1 MTIEQIRELCSNSKI
16 EVTGHMLE
24 RLTQRHILFA
34 EVKEVIMNGEI
45 IEDYPDDYPYPS
57 CLVFGYTV
65 NDRVIHTVVGI
76 GDSKLWLITAYEP
89 EPEQWSEDFRV
100 RKEQS

>member
-1 MTIEQIRELCSNSKI
+1 MTIEQIRGSCNNGKI
-16 EVTGHMLE
+16 EVTGHMLQC
-24 RLTQRHILFA
+24 LAQRHISFA

-45 IEDYPDDYPYPS
+45 IEDYPDDFPYPS

-65 NDRVIHTVVGI
+65 KRRVIHTVVGI

-89 EPEQWSEDFRV
+89 DPEQWSEDFRV